1 MIQQYKEKYVMTIT
15 KNYNGSITI
24 TDIKNNQYHKQI
36 YFFYSMTEAKR
47 NFKQYLKGAK

>member
-1 MIQQYKEKYVMTIT
+1 MTIT

-36 YFFYSMTEAKR
+36 YFYYPIKECKKLFQ
-47 NFKQYLKGAK
+47 QYLKGVKS